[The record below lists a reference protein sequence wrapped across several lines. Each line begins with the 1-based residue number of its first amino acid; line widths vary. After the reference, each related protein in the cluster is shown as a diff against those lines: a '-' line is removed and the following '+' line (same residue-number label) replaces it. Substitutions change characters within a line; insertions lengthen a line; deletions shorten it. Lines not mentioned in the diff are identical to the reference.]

1 MTAPTDRDLAAA
13 PPDSNIDLPGDAG
26 NPGCDFEKRFGR
38 AAASTLPPTMYVRIG
53 TDPDH
58 PGQFALQYWLYFVF
72 NDWNNLHE
80 GDWEMAQ
87 VVFDVSSPEAALQTE
102 PVGMAVSQHDGNERR
117 SWDDVTR
124 LGDRPLVFAGVGS
137 HAIYYSPHRW
147 FGKSGATG
155 FGCDDTRG
163 PSDQLDARVVV
174 MPDVVTPGD
183 GFGWITFPGRWGQR
197 APSLN
202 DSETGPP
209 TTEQWIHPITWMEEM
224 GRDAAAVPELG
235 GAPIL
240 LCRPD
245 RWRLALLR
253 RAFAGRDRSISAGPR
268 RCLRTIKRTFIPIYV
283 LVFVGASLR
292 RLLQFVVTAGPT
304 PSST

>member
-1 MTAPTDRDLAAA
+1 
-13 PPDSNIDLPGDAG
+13 
-26 NPGCDFEKRFGR
+26 
-38 AAASTLPPTMYVRIG
+38 
-53 TDPDH
+53 
-58 PGQFALQYWLYFVF
+58 
-72 NDWNNLHE
+72 
-80 GDWEMAQ
+80 
-87 VVFDVSSPEAALQTE
+87 
-102 PVGMAVSQHDGNERR
+102 
-117 SWDDVTR
+117 
-124 LGDRPLVFAGVGS
+124 VGS

-224 GRDAAAVPELG
+224 GRDAGVTVPELG
-235 GAPIL
+235 GVTGFFCSASTSGSKLLNGLLDRPVLVGAIL
-240 LCRPD
+240 TALV
-245 RWRLALLR
+245 LGVVFLLR
-253 RAFAGRDRSISAGPR
+253 RARWSIGQTIRSAWRLSMDH
-268 RCLRTIKRTFIPIYV
+268 KRTFLPIYI
-283 LVFVGASLR
+283 LVFAGGLVASLAQFLITRLSAPDAFIDVIGRGAPREGGRDGDR
-292 RLLQFVVTAGPT
+292 RRGLRAGRGRCPGSRNGRNQA
-304 PSST
+304 PRH